1 MSDDPHAAAFLS
13 LLRAVSGLRVFP
25 DADGNTPTATTP
37 LPYVVAWISVR
48 YDLGATIDV
57 RSSRGVATATVHS
70 VGANDTA
77 ARITAGKVRGA
88 LLDVAPTMAGRK
100 PYPIRHDDS
109 PPARPDK
116 STGRRVYD
124 QIDVYRLESLPG

>member
-1 MSDDPHAAAFLS
+1 MSDDPHAVAFLS
-13 LLRAVSGLRVFP
+13 LLRAVPGLRVFP
-25 DADGNTPTATTP
+25 DANGNTPDAQTP

-48 YDLGATIDV
+48 YDLGPTIEA

-88 LLDVAPTMAGRK
+88 LLDVAPTMPGRK

-109 PPARPDK
+109 PPARPDE
-116 STGRRVYD
+116 STGRRVFD
-124 QIDVYRLESLPG
+124 QIDLYRLESLPG

>member
-1 MSDDPHAAAFLS
+1 MSDDPHAVVFLS
-13 LLRAVSGLRVFP
+13 LLRAVPGLRVFP
-25 DADGNTPTATTP
+25 DANGATPTATTA

-48 YDLGATIDV
+48 YDLGPTIEG

-77 ARITAGKVRGA
+77 ARVTAGKVRTA
-88 LLDVAPTMAGRK
+88 LLDVVPEMAGRK

-109 PPARPDK
+109 PPARPDE
-116 STGRRVYD
+116 STGRRVFD
-124 QIDVYRLESLPG
+124 QIDLYRLESLPG